1 MFDIPKKEHYQD
13 HPTKRISLYLMIQ
26 VVLMKICTAGMGF
39 TNEFCNTLGSI
50 HFIWGVITVSHPCQ
64 TLDTPGTLL
73 HACHLLKKKKCRTW
87 RGHENKSHRI
97 PFHKTNGAFML
108 WIVILHLK
116 INKYQ
121 YSWFVF

>member
-50 HFIWGVITVSHPCQ
+50 DTSFGELYLCRIRVKHLTCLGHFCMHVIFFS
-64 TLDTPGTLL
+64 
-73 HACHLLKKKKCRTW
+73 KKMQGMTRT
-87 RGHENKSHRI
+87 
-97 PFHKTNGAFML
+97 
-108 WIVILHLK
+108 
-116 INKYQ
+116 
-121 YSWFVF
+121 

>member
-50 HFIWGVITVSHPCQ
+50 DTSFGELYLCRIRVKHLTRLGHFCMHVIFFI
-64 TLDTPGTLL
+64 
-73 HACHLLKKKKCRTW
+73 KKNAGHDGDMRT
-87 RGHENKSHRI
+87 RVIEY
-97 PFHKTNGAFML
+97 PFTRQMEH
-108 WIVILHLK
+108 
-116 INKYQ
+116 
-121 YSWFVF
+121 SCSE

>member
-73 HACHLLKKKKCRTW
+73 HACHLFFKKNAGHDGDMRT
-87 RGHENKSHRI
+87 RVIEY
-97 PFHKTNGAFML
+97 PFTRQMEH
-108 WIVILHLK
+108 
-116 INKYQ
+116 
-121 YSWFVF
+121 SCSE